1 VLERRHDMAREKISE
16 INEPDHSEHKTNI
29 IVIVQ
34 ARMGSSRLPG
44 KVMMDIV
51 GKPLIWH
58 VVNRLKHSKLL
69 NQIIVATGNGE
80 ENNVIEGLCEEYNI
94 DYYKGS
100 EEDLID
106 RYYQTSKLFNA
117 DVVVRIPADCPLVDP
132 EIVDKVVGF
141 FLKNINSYDYV
152 NNSRPHTTY
161 PHGLDVEVFSLCLL
175 EKLWREIKNP
185 FRREWFTTVI
195 FENPEIYKIF
205 CLENDVDLSHLR
217 LTVDYKE
224 DLELVRYIFKNLYT
238 ENACFTLKDIL
249 ELYSRNQKIFNIN
262 QKYKKDEQYFE
273 ELEKRRLL

>member
-1 VLERRHDMAREKISE
+1 MACEKISKRY
-16 INEPDHSEHKTNI
+16 DHYHSEHKTNI

-51 GKPLIWH
+51 GKPLLWH
-58 VVNRLKHSKLL
+58 IVNRLKHSKLL
-69 NQIIVATGNGE
+69 NKIVVATGIGE
-80 ENNVIEGLCEEYNI
+80 ENHVIEELCKQYSI
-94 DYYKGS
+94 DYFRGC

-117 DVVVRIPADCPLVDP
+117 DIIVRIPADCPLVDP
-132 EIVDKVVGF
+132 EIVDTVVDF
-141 FLKNINSYDYV
+141 ALKNVNSYDYV
-152 NNSRPHTTY
+152 NNSRPHVTY
-161 PHGLDVEVFSLCLL
+161 PHGLDVETFSFCLL
-175 EKLWREIKNP
+175 ERLWSEIKDP

-195 FENPEIYKIF
+195 FENPEKYKSF

-224 DLELVRYIFKNLYT
+224 DLELIRYIFQNLYT
-238 ENACFTLKDIL
+238 ENTCFTLKDIL